1 MHTNE
6 LGVTRIKHDDMGVIA
21 EQLQSLDPDD
31 TFKLV
36 IQKGDQ
42 VFVDYNRLFL
52 LGLVEIQKNL
62 RKITQLENEITNLK
76 NDIADLKSS
85 ISRLLPLLEH
95 PIFKQK

>member
-1 MHTNE
+1 
-6 LGVTRIKHDDMGVIA
+6 MGVIA

-52 LGLVEIQKNL
+52 LGLVEVQKNKTIITQL
-62 RKITQLENEITNLK
+62 ENKITQLENDIKDIIKIK
-76 NDIADLKSS
+76 N
-85 ISRLLPLLEH
+85 H
-95 PIFKQK
+95 PVFGGGGK